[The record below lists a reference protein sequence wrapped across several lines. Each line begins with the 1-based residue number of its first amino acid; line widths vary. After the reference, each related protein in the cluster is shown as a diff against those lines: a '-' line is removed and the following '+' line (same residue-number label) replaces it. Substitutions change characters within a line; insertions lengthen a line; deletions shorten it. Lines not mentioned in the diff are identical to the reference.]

1 MGDRSK
7 AKYLLEVVI
16 KAYQKFLELLL
27 FSKMLLFRLLTGT
40 VTVVG
45 RRSARPH
52 IWGENI
58 MLIFPGNVNSN
69 EKKELTAATAGRA
82 LVKTQEGM
90 TAPPG

>member
-1 MGDRSK
+1 
-7 AKYLLEVVI
+7 
-16 KAYQKFLELLL
+16 
-27 FSKMLLFRLLTGT
+27 MLLFRLLTGT

-58 MLIFPGNVNSN
+58 IFPGNVNSIS
-69 EKKELTAATAGRA
+69 KIGLTAATAGRA